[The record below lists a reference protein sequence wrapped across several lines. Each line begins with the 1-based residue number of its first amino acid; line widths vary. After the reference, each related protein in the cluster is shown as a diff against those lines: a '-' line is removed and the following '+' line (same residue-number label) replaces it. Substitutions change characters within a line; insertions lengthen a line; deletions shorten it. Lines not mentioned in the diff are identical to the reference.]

1 MFVINEKNYIII
13 PIDYNAFF
21 YSAKEN
27 PKKIRY
33 SKDYVISDNLFKE
46 IDRKSVV

>member
-27 PKKIRY
+27 PKKLDIQ
-33 SKDYVISDNLFKE
+33 KIM
-46 IDRKSVV
+46 